1 MTNRESQLEKYIME
15 YSAKTIEKQKAE
27 IGHILEEQ
35 QKDIVQ
41 EVLRVFH
48 RLFQKASAES
58 IDKEIAY
65 IVISFLNT
73 GIMNSTIELKID
85 LYNNDI
91 FFDENPITEYYE
103 FHYFDEIIRKDLV
116 EFKNY
121 IESRMIRVKYQELC
135 RYRRVCMIKY
145 KSVMEECMQVYA
157 ELMTRLK
164 SFLVMRKTTDI
175 KIVFGELM
183 CKNTVLY
190 EGIENKQ

>member
-1 MTNRESQLEKYIME
+1 M
-15 YSAKTIEKQKAE
+15 
-27 IGHILEEQ
+27 
-35 QKDIVQ
+35 
-41 EVLRVFH
+41 
-48 RLFQKASAES
+48 FQKASTEDV
-58 IDKEIAY
+58 DKEVAY

-85 LYNNDI
+85 LYNSDI
-91 FFDENPITEYYE
+91 LFDESPITRYYE
-103 FHYFDEIIRKDLV
+103 FHYFDEIIRKDMV
-116 EFKNY
+116 DFKNY

-145 KSVMEECMQVYA
+145 KSVMEECMQAYA

-175 KIVFGELM
+175 KIVYGELM

-190 EGIENKQ
+190 EGIKSKR